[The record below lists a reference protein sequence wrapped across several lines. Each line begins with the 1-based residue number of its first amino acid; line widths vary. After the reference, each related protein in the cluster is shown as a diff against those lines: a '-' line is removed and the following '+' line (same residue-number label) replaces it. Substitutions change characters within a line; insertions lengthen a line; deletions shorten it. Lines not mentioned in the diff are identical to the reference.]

1 MIKEPPVSRRERDIY
16 AALNGAVK
24 ENSEIRRDKEI
35 AARGGEKS
43 YQGRAIVFGLFSHK
57 RNHVILA
64 CFGSREI
71 WIFVRSTLRKLSRE
85 LARTLSL
92 SLSLSLFTFFRAG
105 TRKAQKGDAP
115 RKRVHAKSPEQ
126 SESSRGDPKRK
137 A

>member
-85 LARTLSL
+85 LARTLILLSLSPSPSL
-92 SLSLSLFTFFRAG
+92 SLSLALSLY
-105 TRKAQKGDAP
+105 
-115 RKRVHAKSPEQ
+115 VL
-126 SESSRGDPKRK
+126 SRGY